1 VTDPRTAL
9 VGAGYDARIDEWE
22 SWAAQVVDDARH
34 VWVEALAAVLPTG
47 SRILELGCGGGTRE
61 TAALADR
68 FELVGVDLSERQR
81 ERARTRVPNATFV
94 HADFTALELEPSS
107 FAAVVS
113 FYAFNHVPRALL
125 APLLVRIQTWLV
137 RGGRLLAVFGTGDV
151 EAWEGEWVGAPTFFS
166 SFPPEPNRRLVEK
179 AGLRIER
186 DEIVEIAEPEGPA
199 AFQWVLAR
207 R

>member
-68 FELVGVDLSERQR
+68 FELVGVDLSERQL

-166 SFPPEPNRRLVEK
+166 SFPPELNRRLVEK